1 MARFGNFLL
10 PIKSPVTSLEDCFF
24 LTPATICIAEI
35 PYLGLVTSFLDPE
48 SCSAL
53 RSKLF
58 EGKSV
63 LVLFSF
69 LLMFLFMTVISASNL
84 TLSYLSFFSKAYRFF
99 SINAY

>member
-1 MARFGNFLL
+1 
-10 PIKSPVTSLEDCFF
+10 
-24 LTPATICIAEI
+24 
-35 PYLGLVTSFLDPE
+35 
-48 SCSAL
+48 
-53 RSKLF
+53 LF